1 MRIQYTS
8 KFDEQTTDY
17 FIMINNEMDIWLVHK
32 AYPKHFS
39 CKYLL
44 HGDVYWY
51 IIEAA
56 MFSMENVM
64 PWFYAKSLKCYI
76 ISEKDYNI
84 LDEIL
89 TRLGNKE
96 HIFQRIKDSLVETNT
111 IF

>member
-8 KFDEQTTDY
+8 KFDEQTTKY
-17 FIMINNEMDIWLVHK
+17 FIIVNNNMNIWLVHK
-32 AYPKHFS
+32 TYPKHFS
-39 CKYLL
+39 YKYLAC
-44 HGDVYWY
+44 GDVYWY
-51 IIEAA
+51 TETAT
-56 MFSMENVM
+56 FSMENVM
-64 PWFYAKSLKCYI
+64 SWFYAKNLKCYI

-96 HIFQRIKDSLVETNT
+96 HIIQRIKDSLVETNT